1 MGGVPAPV
9 RVLVVTHTAE
19 LGGAESALLRLL
31 RVTDPDTFEVECV
44 VLEAGPLVER
54 LRSTGAEV
62 HELPAGDVTR
72 VTRTATVGSAGA
84 VLRNGGDA
92 ARVAARLRRLIR
104 RRRPDLVVA
113 NSLKSA
119 VLVSLAAPAARTPWV
134 WHLHDRVAEDYLPG
148 PVATTLRALARLGP
162 RRVVVNSHATA
173 ATLGTGA
180 QRKVVVAYPGLP
192 DEAFDAPAPGGRQSG
207 PVGIIGRVSS
217 TKGQREF
224 LAAAEAVGRQ
234 RPDVSFRVVG
244 AALFEDAVVEE
255 ELRAATAASSVA
267 DRVAWT
273 GWVDD
278 PAGQLRD
285 LSLLVHASP
294 VPEPFGQVVTEAMA
308 AGVPVVATEA
318 GGVPEILDPDGRAE
332 GVADGVRRS
341 ATGLLVRPG
350 DADALARA
358 IVWALDHPEVCRDA
372 AARARDDARR
382 RFGIEVT
389 REAVARAWTAA
400 VRPE

>member
-31 RVTDPDTFEVECV
+31 RVTDPGTFEVEGV

-62 HELPAGDVTR
+62 HELRAGDVTR

-84 VLRNGGDA
+84 VLRNGRDA

-119 VLVSLAAPAARTPWV
+119 VMVSLAAPAARTPWV

-148 PVATTLRALARLGP
+148 PVATALRALARLGP

-173 ATLGTGA
+173 ATLGAGA
-180 QRKVVVAYPGLP
+180 QRKVVVAYPGLAA
-192 DEAFDAPAPGGRQSG
+192 EAFDAPAGGRQGG
-207 PVGIIGRVSS
+207 PVGIVGRVSS

-224 LAAAEAVGRQ
+224 LAAAETVGRQ

-318 GGVPEILDPDGRAE
+318 GGVPEILDPDGSAQ

-389 REAVARAWTAA
+389 RDAVARAWTAA
-400 VRPE
+400 VRPG